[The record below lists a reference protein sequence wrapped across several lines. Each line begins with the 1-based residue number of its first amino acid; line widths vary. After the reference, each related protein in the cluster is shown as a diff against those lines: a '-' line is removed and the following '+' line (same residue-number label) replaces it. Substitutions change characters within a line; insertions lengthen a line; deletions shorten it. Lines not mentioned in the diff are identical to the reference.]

1 MLAWSQ
7 SRRYEHEQRLQKET
21 NKMRIHEIDRRRG
34 QTPRER
40 PKAVVSDL
48 ALFHEDEYVDYLK
61 ERREMRAS
69 QPQDRGKWK
78 CMGTELVHGADHAS
92 IHIAAHTDAPY
103 AIERQFWTW
112 CGREITLEKLVV
124 QSPPPAF
131 DDSLFHEEE
140 GHAVDIWTAPG
151 KHEAPIE
158 DKKEAVQ
165 PKEPKETLPAASK
178 DAKEPSGASKDV
190 EELPPVTS
198 TEAAA
203 PTHEKPKEATS

>member
-7 SRRYEHEQRLQKET
+7 SRRYEHEQRLQKEA
-21 NKMRIHEIDRRRG
+21 NKMRIQEIDRRRG

-48 ALFHEDEYVDYLK
+48 ALFHEDEYVGYLK

-69 QPQDRGKWK
+69 QPQDR
-78 CMGTELVHGADHAS
+78 
-92 IHIAAHTDAPY
+92 DAPY

-140 GHAVDIWTAPG
+140 GHPVDIWTAPG

-158 DKKEAVQ
+158 DKKVAVL
-165 PKEPKETLPAASK
+165 PKEPKETPPAASL
-178 DAKEPSGASKDV
+178 DAKEPSGASKD
-190 EELPPVTS
+190 EKELPPVTS

>member
-1 MLAWSQ
+1 MERIM
-7 SRRYEHEQRLQKET
+7 RRFILQRTQV
-21 NKMRIHEIDRRRG
+21 KM
-34 QTPRER
+34 
-40 PKAVVSDL
+40 S
-48 ALFHEDEYVDYLK
+48 F
-61 ERREMRAS
+61 
-69 QPQDRGKWK
+69 
-78 CMGTELVHGADHAS
+78 HAS
-92 IHIAAHTDAPY
+92 IASSSSLDAPY